1 MALSTEDEKWG
12 ISLGSSLFSSLI
24 LVSLFPFVICVCT
37 RNVNLTM
44 LYTLKGIFFF
54 LVWSFTRLLGVVFVN
69 SVSHHR
75 NNKKGN
81 FIAYLQFCRRN

>member
-1 MALSTEDEKWG
+1 MGNKFRIKSFFITYFSEF
-12 ISLGSSLFSSLI
+12 ISFCY
-24 LVSLFPFVICVCT
+24 ICVCT

-44 LYTLKGIFFF
+44 LYTLKGIFFFF